1 MMDVVMFALGG
12 LTGLV
17 LWWLV
22 VGPLFHGFMH
32 GLAVTCLIRSPETG
46 SRDVRVFR

>member
-17 LWWLV
+17 ACWFV
-22 VGPLFHGFMH
+22 APLFDAFMR
-32 GLAVTCLIRSPETG
+32 GLMGLGDLAACRRRIPDEAET
-46 SRDVRVFR
+46 

>member
-17 LWWLV
+17 AWWLV

-32 GLAVTCLIRSPETG
+32 GLMGLPVRSAAAAPCTIEHPP
-46 SRDVRVFR
+46 R

>member
-17 LWWLV
+17 AWWLV
-22 VGPLFHGFMH
+22 LGPLFHGFMP
-32 GLAVTCLIRSPETG
+32 GLMGLPIRSDAVVARRTERPP
-46 SRDVRVFR
+46 R

>member
-12 LTGLV
+12 LTGLA

-22 VGPLFHGFMH
+22 LGPLFHGFMH
-32 GLAVTCLIRSPETG
+32 GLMGLDDPAGR
-46 SRDVRVFR
+46 RRAR

>member
-1 MMDVVMFALGG
+1 MMDVVMFTLGG

-22 VGPLFHGFMH
+22 LGPLFHGFMH
-32 GLAVTCLIRSPETG
+32 WLMGLPVRSDAAASCTTEHSP
-46 SRDVRVFR
+46 R